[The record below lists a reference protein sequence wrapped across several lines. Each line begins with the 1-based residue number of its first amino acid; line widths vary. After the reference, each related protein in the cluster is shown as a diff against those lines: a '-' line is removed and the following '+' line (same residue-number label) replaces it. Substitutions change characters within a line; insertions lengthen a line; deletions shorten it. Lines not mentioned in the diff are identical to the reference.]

1 MATLSRHPAH
11 ESTFGDDMNIKRANR
26 VSKLLRLVL
35 TIAVTITAALFL
47 APQESRSQE
56 LIDPTVHWAY
66 ASFFGTGWYKINDE
80 RSAFM
85 LRVAPRW
92 SVGEA
97 GIDEDGKRE
106 IAYTLRLPIT
116 MGITKLDFDDI
127 PGIIDPD
134 NLSTASLNVSVDAD
148 IPVTGRFSVR
158 PSAEVGYGQVLG
170 ESDSAWTYKGAVQ
183 GRYTF
188 QSGKL
193 DWSLLGGLGLVGF
206 EPNEGLSD
214 HFTYLTGGAEF
225 SYPVNWPRSKN
236 DQTMLYWHV
245 SYTGFL
251 DEIEFQTR
259 TGELDFVDNYWQVGM
274 ALGKRKEPIRL
285 WFLKFDR
292 LGLAY
297 NFSSSGEL
305 RGVKFVF
312 ASAYDL

>member
-1 MATLSRHPAH
+1 MTTTHRIADRPLY
-11 ESTFGDDMNIKRANR
+11 
-26 VSKLLRLVL
+26 VL
-35 TIAVTITAALFL
+35 ACMITAALFL
-47 APQESRSQE
+47 APQESRSQD

-66 ASFFGTGWYKINDE
+66 ASFFGTGWYRINDE

-85 LRVAPRW
+85 LRVTPRW

-97 GIDEDGKRE
+97 GIDKEGNRE
-106 IAYTLRLPIT
+106 IAYTFRLPMT
-116 MGITKLDFDDI
+116 LGVANFDFEDI

-134 NLSTASLNVSVDAD
+134 NFSTASLNFGVDAD
-148 IPVTGRFSVR
+148 IPVTRRFSAR
-158 PSAEVGYGQVLG
+158 PSIEVGYGQVLG

-188 QSGKL
+188 QSGRL
-193 DWSLLGGLGLVGF
+193 DWSLLGGLGVAGYK
-206 EPNEGLSD
+206 PNEGPSD
-214 HFTYLTGGAEF
+214 YFSFLKGGAEF
-225 SYPVNWPRSKN
+225 GYPVSWPRSKN

-245 SYTGFL
+245 TYTNFL
-251 DEIEFQTR
+251 DEIEFK
-259 TGELDFVDNYWQVGM
+259 TGIEELDAIASFWQVGM